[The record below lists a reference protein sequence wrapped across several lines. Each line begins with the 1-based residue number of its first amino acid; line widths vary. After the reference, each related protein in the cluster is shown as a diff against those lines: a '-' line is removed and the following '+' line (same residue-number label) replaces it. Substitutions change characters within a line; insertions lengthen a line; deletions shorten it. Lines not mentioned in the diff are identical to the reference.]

1 MLDSLPGGYSLD
13 VFQNM
18 RVETYTN
25 MAAASLLVYDCILT
39 IHDEITLIWPSRLNL
54 VKILFFLT
62 RYMAFVDVSL
72 VLYYQLKPQ
81 ITVHEC
87 EIVYKLAGWFILIGI
102 IIAETILLVRT
113 WAIWGRGSKLAISF
127 LILFALAA
135 GPALAIQNM
144 FMNSIVFAPLSNPAT
159 PGCLVV
165 AGSPVI
171 AISFIIVIIIE
182 TIVLI
187 LTLIKAI
194 QHCKLYYS
202 HCGILT
208 EVFTSVRLTGRQD
221 FLSVLYRDGL
231 LFYVYCLSI
240 SVANLIVIV
249 GTPRGLATTL
259 ALIQRVLHS
268 CLTSRIL
275 VHLRLASSRDSIL
288 YSVRNTNVT
297 TLRSISMMLYVSPSS
312 HTMPEGQPLRT
323 PLGASVSS
331 TEA

>member
-25 MAAASLLVYDCILT
+25 MAAASLLMYDCILT

-144 FMNSIVFAPLSNPAT
+144 FMNSIVFAPLSDPAT

-194 QHCKLYYS
+194 QH
-202 HCGILT
+202 
-208 EVFTSVRLTGRQD
+208 FRLAGRQD

-240 SVANLIVIV
+240 SIANLIVIA